1 MTLLDEGNRYYENL
15 VDEVRKMI
23 PEKFE
28 TISDVARKTG
38 VDVSTVSRIM
48 NGKCKPTFPVLYAL
62 YKVLIQETDIPIM
75 GGN

>member
-28 TISDVARKTG
+28 TISDVARRTG
-38 VDVSTVSRIM
+38 IDVSTVSRIV

-62 YKVLIQETDIPIM
+62 YIVLMQDTETPIM
-75 GGN
+75 GGI